1 MNGRC
6 LWFRKRYKVR
16 KEKRKGGEYG
26 LSMEARF
33 EKMKK
38 LKVGQLEKLKHERKL
53 SLRID
58 QRV

>member
-1 MNGRC
+1 
-6 LWFRKRYKVR
+6 
-16 KEKRKGGEYG
+16 
-26 LSMEARF
+26 MEARF